1 MGSPKEIASMKV
13 HWRHWCAA
21 SIAVHAAMMGALS
34 SAARPA
40 RVRPA
45 SRAPA
50 SVVTVPVDF
59 APAAPPPLTAT
70 SATPAPPTVADALGG
85 VAHRQNL
92 DAEQRGERG
101 DGRSLER
108 GRQMAARAERINL
121 DERLLDA
128 DHGVQEQRIATARR
142 RASPQDDRRTPNPD
156 EDPWVSTGDGVLL
169 LRVPH
174 APALPA
180 AGAAAPSV
188 ATAATRAGPAPAGA
202 TLPDAVFVGPG
213 HGDRDLVE
221 RPRTGIAGAAGTR
234 SRAAGPVAMQRP
246 SVEPGHASTT
256 SDRMAPRT
264 SDDAD
269 AALLAT
275 AMLRDHLNASVQDGP
290 RRAVGEGGVGGG
302 GAPGSGGG
310 VGRGGEARPLGD
322 GDGWIALGTED
333 ARYIRY
339 LHEVRRR
346 LQPLWRDAFPYDE
359 ALRLR
364 QGTVVLQFVIARDG
378 SVHAPQVS
386 RHSGVERFDANVLA
400 AVSRARLPPI
410 PEALGRSELRIRA
423 PFEFRNPVVR

>member
-1 MGSPKEIASMKV
+1 MKA
-13 HWRHWCAA
+13 HWSHWCAA
-21 SIAVHAAMMGALS
+21 SVAVHAVMMGALS
-34 SAARPA
+34 TARPILSP
-40 RVRPA
+40 RGTTA
-45 SRAPA
+45 SLR
-50 SVVTVPVDF
+50 SVSIPLEVV
-59 APAAPPPLTAT
+59 AA
-70 SATPAPPTVADALGG
+70 ATPAPARATDGAPPLPTMTPDALGG
-85 VAHRQNL
+85 IAHRQNL
-92 DAEQRGERG
+92 DAEERGERG

-108 GRQMAARAERINL
+108 GRQMAARAERVNL

-128 DHGVQEQRIATARR
+128 DHRVQEQRIATARR

-156 EDPWVSTGDGVLL
+156 DDPWVSTGDGVLL

-174 APALPA
+174 ASALPS

-188 ATAATRAGPAPAGA
+188 STAAMRAGPAPVGA
-202 TLPDAVFVGPG
+202 VLPNAVWVGPG
-213 HGDRDLVE
+213 GGHRDLQAQ
-221 RPRTGIAGAAGTR
+221 PRTGIAGADGVR
-234 SRAAGPVAMQRP
+234 NRVAGPVATQRP
-246 SVEPGHASTT
+246 SVNPGHASTT
-256 SDRMAPRT
+256 SDRLSART

-269 AALLAT
+269 SALLAT
-275 AMLRDHLNASVQDGP
+275 SMLRDHLNASVQDGP

-310 VGRGGEARPLGD
+310 VGRGGVARPLGD

-364 QGTVVLQFVIARDG
+364 QGTVVLQFVIMRDG
-378 SVHAPQVS
+378 SVRSPAVS
-386 RHSGVERFDANVLA
+386 HRSGVDRFDANVLA
-400 AVSRARLPPI
+400 AIIGAHLPPI
-410 PEALGRSELRIRA
+410 PDSLGHQELRIRA

>member
-1 MGSPKEIASMKV
+1 VVVELAPPADPV
-13 HWRHWCAA
+13 PTAT
-21 SIAVHAAMMGALS
+21 
-34 SAARPA
+34 AARPE
-40 RVRPA
+40 
-45 SRAPA
+45 AP
-50 SVVTVPVDF
+50 T
-59 APAAPPPLTAT
+59 AP
-70 SATPAPPTVADALGG
+70 DALGG
-85 VAHRQNL
+85 IAHRQNL
-92 DAEQRGERG
+92 DAEQPGERG

-108 GRQMAARAERINL
+108 GRQMAARAERVNL

-128 DHGVQEQRIATARR
+128 DRGVQEQRIATARR
-142 RASPQDDRRTPNPD
+142 RASPQDDRRTPHPD

-174 APALPA
+174 AAAPPA
-180 AGAAAPSV
+180 AGAAAPTV
-188 ATAATRAGPAPAGA
+188 ATVAMRAGPAPAGEA
-202 TLPDAVFVGPG
+202 LPDAVFVGPG
-213 HGDRDLVE
+213 RGDRDL
-221 RPRTGIAGAAGTR
+221 RAQPRSGVAGADGSRA
-234 SRAAGPVAMQRP
+234 RAAGPVATQRP
-246 SVEPGHASTT
+246 SVNQGHASTT

-310 VGRGGEARPLGD
+310 VGRGGAARSLGD

-346 LQPLWRDAFPYDE
+346 LQPLWRDAFPSDE

-378 SVHAPQVS
+378 SVHATAVS
-386 RHSGVERFDANVLA
+386 RRSGVDRFDANVLA
-400 AVSRARLPPI
+400 AVSRAHLPPI
-410 PEALGRSELRIRA
+410 PAALGHQELRIRA
-423 PFEFRNPVVR
+423 PFEFSNPIVR

>member
-1 MGSPKEIASMKV
+1 MKV

-21 SIAVHAAMMGALS
+21 SIAVHATMMGALS
-34 SAARPA
+34 TAR
-40 RVRPA
+40 
-45 SRAPA
+45 
-50 SVVTVPVDF
+50 
-59 APAAPPPLTAT
+59 
-70 SATPAPPTVADALGG
+70 PTVARDAHSASRPSSAPPLEFEASALSVAAATGARPQPPTTPAALGG
-85 VAHRQNL
+85 IAHRQNL
-92 DAEQRGERG
+92 DAEQPGERG

-108 GRQMAARAERINL
+108 GRQMAARAERVNL

-174 APALPA
+174 ATALPTV
-180 AGAAAPSV
+180 GAAAPSV
-188 ATAATRAGPAPAGA
+188 ATAAMRAGPAPTGA
-202 TLPDAVFVGPG
+202 ALPDAVFVGPG
-213 HGDRDLVE
+213 RADRDLQE
-221 RPRTGIAGAAGTR
+221 RPVTGIAGARGA
-234 SRAAGPVAMQRP
+234 SPRAAGPVATQRP
-246 SVEPGHASTT
+246 SVNQGHASTT
-256 SDRMAPRT
+256 SDRVAPRT

-275 AMLRDHLNASVQDGP
+275 SMLRDHLNASVQDGP
-290 RRAVGEGGVGGG
+290 RRAVGVGGVGGG

-310 VGRGGEARPLGD
+310 VGRGGVARALGD

-378 SVHAPQVS
+378 SVHATVVS
-386 RHSGVERFDANVLA
+386 RRSGVDRFDANVLA

-410 PEALGRSELRIRA
+410 PESLGHSELRIRA
-423 PFEFRNPVVR
+423 PFEFSNPVVR

>member
-1 MGSPKEIASMKV
+1 MKV

-21 SIAVHAAMMGALS
+21 SIAVHASLMGALS
-34 SAARPA
+34 AARPTA
-40 RVRPA
+40 MRSPVT
-45 SRAPA
+45 RAP
-50 SVVTVPVDF
+50 SRGVTIPVDF
-59 APAAPPPLTAT
+59 APSAPPVAGATA
-70 SATPAPPTVADALGG
+70 ARPAPPTAPEALGG
-85 VAHRQNL
+85 AAHRQNL
-92 DAEQRGERG
+92 DAEQPGERG

-108 GRQMAARAERINL
+108 GRQMAARAERVNL

-142 RASPQDDRRTPNPD
+142 RASPQDDRRTPNPG

-174 APALPA
+174 ATALPA

-188 ATAATRAGPAPAGA
+188 PSAAMRAGPAPTVAA
-202 TLPDAVFVGPG
+202 LPDAVFVGPG
-213 HGDRDLVE
+213 LGDRDLAE
-221 RPRTGIAGAAGTR
+221 RPRAGIAGARGTR

-246 SVEPGHASTT
+246 SVNRGHASTT
-256 SDRMAPRT
+256 SDRIAPRT

-275 AMLRDHLNASVQDGP
+275 SMLRDHLNASVQDGP
-290 RRAVGEGGVGGG
+290 RRAPGEGGVGGG

-310 VGRGGEARPLGD
+310 VGRGGAARPLGD

-339 LHEVRRR
+339 FHEVRRR

-359 ALRLR
+359 ALQLR

-378 SVHAPQVS
+378 SVSATRVS
-386 RHSGVERFDANVLA
+386 RRSGVDRFDANVLA
-400 AVSRARLPPI
+400 AISGARLPPI
-410 PEALGRSELRIRA
+410 PDSLGRSELRVRA

>member
-1 MGSPKEIASMKV
+1 MKV

-34 SAARPA
+34 TARPTA
-40 RVRPA
+40 PGVVRPA
-45 SRAPA
+45 APRAL
-50 SVVTVPVDF
+50 SVPVDF
-59 APAAPPPLTAT
+59 TATAAPPPV
-70 SATPAPPTVADALGG
+70 TPMGLPVPPSVPDALGG
-85 VAHRQNL
+85 LAHRQNL
-92 DAEQRGERG
+92 DAEQPGERG
-101 DGRSLER
+101 DGRSLDR
-108 GRQMAARAERINL
+108 GRQMAARAERVNL

-128 DHGVQEQRIATARR
+128 THGSQEQRIATARR
-142 RASPQDDRRTPNPD
+142 RASPQDDRRTPHPD
-156 EDPWVSTGDGVLL
+156 EDPWVTTGDGVLL

-174 APALPA
+174 AAAHPT
-180 AGAAAPSV
+180 AGAASPSV
-188 ATAATRAGPAPAGA
+188 ATVAMRAGPAPPGA
-202 TLPDAVFVGPG
+202 ALPDAVFVGPG
-213 HGDRDLVE
+213 RGDRDLAA
-221 RPRTGIAGAAGTR
+221 RPRAGVAGADGA
-234 SRAAGPVAMQRP
+234 RARVAGPVAMQRP
-246 SVEPGHASTT
+246 SVNQGHASTT
-256 SDRMAPRT
+256 SDRLAPRT

-269 AALLAT
+269 AALLA
-275 AMLRDHLNASVQDGP
+275 ASMMRDHLNASVQDGP

-310 VGRGGEARPLGD
+310 VGRGGVARSLGD

-378 SVHAPQVS
+378 SVHATAVS
-386 RHSGVERFDANVLA
+386 RRSGVDRFDANVLA

-410 PEALGRSELRIRA
+410 PAALGHSELRIRA
-423 PFEFRNPVVR
+423 PFEFSNPVVR

>member
-1 MGSPKEIASMKV
+1 MKV

-21 SIAVHAAMMGALS
+21 SIAVHAAMMGVLS
-34 SAARPA
+34 SAARPVP
-40 RVRPA
+40 VRPA
-45 SRAPA
+45 ARAA
-50 SVVTVPVDF
+50 ARVVTVPVDF
-59 APAAPPPLTAT
+59 APAAPPALAP
-70 SATPAPPTVADALGG
+70 SSSTPAPPTAADALGG
-85 VAHRQNL
+85 LAHRQNL

-108 GRQMAARAERINL
+108 GRQMAARAERVNL
-121 DERLLDA
+121 DQRLLDA
-128 DHGVQEQRIATARR
+128 DHGVQEQRIATSPR

-174 APALPA
+174 ASALPA

-188 ATAATRAGPAPAGA
+188 ATAAMRAGPAPTGA
-202 TLPDAVFVGPG
+202 ALPDAVFVGPG
-213 HGDRDLVE
+213 HGDRDLVA

-234 SRAAGPVAMQRP
+234 ARAAGPVAMQRP

-275 AMLRDHLNASVQDGP
+275 AMLRDSLNASVQDGP

-378 SVHAPQVS
+378 SVHATRVS
-386 RHSGVERFDANVLA
+386 RHSGVDRFDANVLA
-400 AVSRARLPPI
+400 AVSQARLPPI
-410 PEALGRSELRIRA
+410 PESLGHSELRIRA